1 MAKFDQMF
9 HTAGVKKAEP
19 HPRRETKWIHYTKL
33 VDNPAQYC
41 DEKSKSEIEALAD
54 LIEADKEVLQNL
66 LVRKIDTDEFE
77 IIAGHKRRRACKL
90 LVEERGKKQYEFLP
104 CIVKNISDVQAEF
117 QVYSSNGFHEKN
129 DYEKLHELERMK
141 YLLETYPEEFPHL
154 QTGRMVERLAKQ
166 KGMKRT
172 TVGEYLTISKNLGP
186 EGREEFRK
194 GNLKKSAAVELASL
208 PEEEQEDLLEKGM
221 VSHREI
227 KRYKEEKQ
235 AVQQEPAGTAENG
248 TVQSESPHPEEPL
261 AGQYKVVST
270 DMEIAEEAVP
280 ESGTEN
286 LEEHVPESSTEE
298 LSENEAISGTADL
311 GESGTENVTL
321 ERMILEFGENRPTE
335 LREIIKI
342 CEEKEK
348 NVDRAKAVQEYEA
361 PYGNHGGTAG
371 EIFYD
376 FWGYS
381 KGVRFR
387 FETKEHRLSYIQF
400 VNVLEDL
407 YGPWNPAKE
416 TSETAECTESQE
428 EEQDKSKQQIADTQ
442 YEETPA
448 EEYTPKYFLEEQKEK
463 LNDIISS
470 KETGAVVPKKLL
482 ERQKTLV
489 CALANMVCELERME
503 VEEKLKQETQPEL
516 PELKNMEQR
525 KEWLRNYKDWGVWY
539 QDKNIGA
546 VYYKYDFEDGTR
558 LIAETY
564 QKGYTTPFLH
574 LVGGPPERPLNQY
587 GVPKYPYHEQYS
599 RHPDCETELLE
610 FLKAVQKK

>member
-1 MAKFDQMF
+1 MAKFEQMF

-221 VSHREI
+221 FSHKEI
-227 KRYKEEKQ
+227 KHYKEEKQ
-235 AVQQEPAGTAENG
+235 AVQDETTG
-248 TVQSESPHPEEPL
+248 TVENETVQAEFLHPAEQL

-270 DMEIAEEAVP
+270 DMDIAEEHEP
-280 ESGTEN
+280 KSGTEKQ
-286 LEEHVPESSTEE
+286 EEDEAKSSTKELAENVPESSTEDSDKYE
-298 LSENEAISGTADL
+298 IEKMSAK
-311 GESGTENVTL
+311 
-321 ERMILEFGENRPTE
+321 RMILEFAQNRPSE
-335 LREIIKI
+335 LQEIIKI
-342 CEEKEK
+342 CKEKEK
-348 NVDRAKAVQEYEA
+348 NAERAKAVQNHLS
-361 PYGNHGGTAG
+361 PYGGRGGTAG
-371 EIFYD
+371 EILYD
-376 FWGYS
+376 FWSYS
-381 KGVRFR
+381 KGIRFQSGREKCYLTYIR
-387 FETKEHRLSYIQF
+387 FVTI
-400 VNVLEDL
+400 LEEL
-407 YGPWNPAKE
+407 YGPWNRG
-416 TSETAECTESQE
+416 E
-428 EEQDKSKQQIADTQ
+428 E
-442 YEETPA
+442 
-448 EEYTPKYFLEEQKEK
+448 
-463 LNDIISS
+463 
-470 KETGAVVPKKLL
+470 
-482 ERQKTLV
+482 
-489 CALANMVCELERME
+489 
-503 VEEKLKQETQPEL
+503 LKQKIQPEL
-516 PELKNMEQR
+516 PELKNTEQR
-525 KEWLRNYKDWGVWY
+525 KQWLRNHEAWGIWYKDEH
-539 QDKNIGA
+539 IGA
-546 VYYKYDFEDGTR
+546 VYYKYDFPDGTR

-564 QKGYTTPFLH
+564 QGGYTAPFLH
-574 LVGGPPERPLNQY
+574 LVGGPKKRPLNQY

-599 RHPDCETELLE
+599 RHPDSETELVE
-610 FLKAVQKK
+610 FLKEIQKK